1 MLYVTTIREGIAESC
16 GVDIQ
21 MYTCNYTLLHAHAF
35 SRRETSS
42 GQLS

>member
-1 MLYVTTIREGIAESC
+1 MLYVTTIREGIAELC

-21 MYTCNYTLLHAHAF
+21 MYTCNYTLLQAHAF
-35 SRRETSS
+35 SRRKTSS